1 MSMKLTIVGC
11 GDAFGSG
18 GRLQTGYHVDL
29 GAGHGNHRFLIDCG
43 ATSIIGLNRCGIDPN
58 GIATI
63 FISHLHGDHFAGLV
77 WWLLHA
83 QHVAK
88 RSTPLVVVGPPGV
101 EARAIAAAE
110 TLFTGSTKV
119 PRRYELK
126 FIECHAGVPLTVG
139 PVTVTAWEV
148 SHPSGAPSHA
158 LRFEAGGKV
167 LAFSGD
173 TEWVEALVP
182 LSAGADLFIA
192 ECYAFD
198 GPVKFHT
205 SWEVLERN
213 LPRITAKRIMLT
225 HMNTAMLARRHE
237 ISRPNIL
244 LAEDGL
250 VVDI

>member
-1 MSMKLTIVGC
+1 MPMKLTIVGC

-29 GAGHGNHRFLIDCG
+29 GADFGDHRFLIDCG
-43 ATSIIGLNRCGIDPN
+43 ATSIIGLNRFGIDPN

-63 FISHLHGDHFAGLV
+63 YISHLHGDHFAGLV

-88 RSTPLVVVGPPGV
+88 RSAPLVVVGPPGI
-101 EARAIAAAE
+101 EARTITAAE
-110 TLFTGSTKV
+110 TLFVGSTKV
-119 PRRYELK
+119 PRRYDLK
-126 FIECHAGVPLTVG
+126 FIECHAGAPLTLG

-182 LSAGADLFIA
+182 VSDGADLFIA

-205 SWEVLERN
+205 SWEILDHN

-225 HMNTAMLARRHE
+225 HMNNAMLARRHD
-237 ISRPNIL
+237 IVRPNIL

-250 VVDI
+250 VVDV

>member
-1 MSMKLTIVGC
+1 MKLTIVGC

-18 GRLQTGYHVDL
+18 GRLQTGYYVDL
-29 GAGHGNHRFLIDCG
+29 GDHRFLIDCG
-43 ATSIIGLNRCGIDPN
+43 ATSIIGLNRLGIDPN
-58 GIATI
+58 AISTI

-77 WWLLHA
+77 WWLLHS

-88 RSTPLVVVGPPGV
+88 RAAPLVVVGPPGIK
-101 EARAIAAAE
+101 ARAMAAAE
-110 TLFTGSTKV
+110 VLFPGSTKV
-119 PRRYELK
+119 ARRYDLT
-126 FIECHAGVPLTVG
+126 FQECHAGMPLTVG
-139 PVTVTAWEV
+139 PVTVAAWEV

-167 LAFSGD
+167 LSFSGD

-182 LSAGADLFIA
+182 VSAGADLFIT

-198 GPVKFHT
+198 GPVRYHT
-205 SWEVLERN
+205 SWQILEQN

-225 HMNTAMLARRHE
+225 HMNAGMLARRHE
-237 ISRPNIL
+237 VVRPNIL

-250 VVDI
+250 VVDV

>member
-1 MSMKLTIVGC
+1 MAMKLTIVGC

-29 GAGHGNHRFLIDCG
+29 GDHRFLIDCG
-43 ATSIIGLNRCGIDPN
+43 ATSIIGLKRVGIDPN
-58 GIATI
+58 GIETI

-88 RSTPLVVVGPPGV
+88 RSTPLMVVGPPGV
-101 EARAIAAAE
+101 EARAMAAAE
-110 TLFTGSTKV
+110 TLFPGSTKV
-119 PRRYELK
+119 PRRYDLK
-126 FIECHAGVPLTVG
+126 FMECHAGTPLTVG

-158 LRFEAGGKV
+158 LRFEAGGQV

-182 LSAGADLFIA
+182 VSADADLFIA

-198 GPVKFHT
+198 GPVRYHT
-205 SWEVLERN
+205 SWEILQRN
-213 LPRITAKRIMLT
+213 LPRITARRILLT
-225 HMNTAMLARRHE
+225 HMNEGMLARRHE
-237 ISRPNIL
+237 VTLPNVL

-250 VVDI
+250 VVDV

>member
-1 MSMKLTIVGC
+1 MKLTIVGC
-11 GDAFGSG
+11 GDAFGAG

-29 GAGHGNHRFLIDCG
+29 GDHRFLIDCG
-43 ATSIIGLNRCGIDPN
+43 ATNLIGLNKLGIDPN
-58 GIATI
+58 GISTI
-63 FISHLHGDHFAGLV
+63 FISHLHGDHYSGLV
-77 WWLLHA
+77 WWLLHT

-88 RSTPLVVVGPPGV
+88 RKVPLTVIGPPGV
-101 EARAIAAAE
+101 EERVMQTAE
-110 TLFTGSTKV
+110 LMFPGSTKIE
-119 PRRYELK
+119 RNYELIFK
-126 FIECHAGVPLTVG
+126 ERHAGVPLTEG

-158 LRFEAGGKV
+158 LRFDAGSKV

-182 LSAGADLFIA
+182 VSDGADLFIT
-192 ECYAFD
+192 ECYAYD
-198 GPVKFHT
+198 GPVRYHT
-205 SWEVLERN
+205 SWQILKEN

-225 HMNTAMLARRHE
+225 HMNGSMLARLNE
-237 ISRPNIL
+237 FKQPNLL